1 LKPEAYRAPNDL
13 LRIAVIFRYYLSDFQ
28 IHRTEIMLDGLSL
41 DQLRAF
47 IATVD
52 EGSFS
57 AGARRLHRAQS
68 AVSELVSNLEA
79 QIGVA
84 LFNRSERYPR
94 LTPAGV
100 LLLADARSVVAN
112 VDLLKARAKGISG
125 GLEPELSAVVDVFF
139 PIEAIAESAKEFRDR
154 FPRTP
159 LRLYVE
165 ALGSAYKPVLD
176 GRCSL
181 GVVASLPIVP
191 DSMSQERLQGVAMVM
206 VAARGHPL
214 AMLKGVIPK
223 AELAKHVQLVLTDR
237 SDLTAG
243 REFGVMS
250 PLTWRLGDLYAKHA
264 FLLKG
269 LGWGGMPAHAVKQD
283 LQQGRLAKL
292 SIEDLPD
299 EGLILPMFAV
309 YITAKPPGP
318 AGRWFIERLRQCSG
332 QHPADEE
339 VAQPR
344 ALDSSVGEHRK

>member
-1 LKPEAYRAPNDL
+1 
-13 LRIAVIFRYYLSDFQ
+13 V
-28 IHRTEIMLDGLSL
+28 LDGVSL

-47 IATVD
+47 IAAVD

-79 QIGVA
+79 QIGVV
-84 LFNRSERYPR
+84 LFDRSERYPK

-100 LLLADARSVVAN
+100 LLVADARSVVAN

-125 GLEPELSAVVDVFF
+125 GLESELSAVVDVLF
-139 PIEAIAESAKEFRDR
+139 PIAAITEAAKEFRDR

-165 ALGSAYKPVLD
+165 ALGGAYKPVLD

-181 GVVASLPIVP
+181 GVVGSLPIVP
-191 DSMSQERLQGVAMVM
+191 DSMTLERLQGVEMVM
-206 VAARGHPL
+206 VAAGAHPL
-214 AMLKGVIPK
+214 ALLHGAIPK
-223 AELAKHVQLVLTDR
+223 TELAKHVQLVLTDR

-250 PLTWRLGDLYAKHA
+250 PLTWRLGDLFAKHA

-269 LGWGGMPAHAVKQD
+269 LGWGGMPVHAVEQD
-283 LQQGRLAKL
+283 LREGRLVKL
-292 SIEDLPD
+292 SIEDLPED
-299 EGLILPMFAV
+299 GLILPMSAV
-309 YITAKPPGP
+309 YLTAKPPGP
-318 AGRWFIERLRQCSG
+318 AGRWLIERLKQCIG
-332 QHPADEE
+332 R
-339 VAQPR
+339 R
-344 ALDSSVGEHRK
+344 A